1 MINFTASKQ
10 LIIAVIFVVFL
21 GGLVFFRDKIS
32 NLLDFGLDSDK
43 NISVVLPD
51 MTSST
56 PPAIVP
62 RETSL
67 IEIKPITIKEEKL
80 PMRYAGRDPEE
91 IRPVPE
97 EIKLFTEEQKSQIY
111 SSIKSYAEKVKQRPE
126 ILEDWLQIGILKK
139 IIGDFEGARDSWEYA
154 GVVSPLNSVSFANLG
169 ELYWR
174 YLHEYPKSEKNFL
187 ISIKHKPDD
196 TQTYISLSGLY
207 FYSYKEKENLA
218 DDVLFD
224 GLKAN
229 PGDTNL
235 MKALASLYEKQ
246 KDYSKSL
253 EWWEKVLKNEPD
265 NKDVAKTIE
274 DVRKKID
281 GLTY

>member
-1 MINFTASKQ
+1 MDWLKTNKI
-10 LIIAVIFVVFL
+10 LLVAVAFVIL
-21 GGLVFFRDKIS
+21 SGLSIVLRDSIS
-32 NLLDFGLDSDK
+32 SLLYFGLDENKSDSLL
-43 NISVVLPD
+43 NV
-51 MTSST
+51 SST
-56 PPAIVP
+56 PSVIPQKKI
-62 RETSL
+62 SL
-67 IEIKPITIKEEKL
+67 SEINKPHVEDNAPFPPYT
-80 PMRYAGRDPEE
+80 GRDPEE

-97 EIKLFTEEQKSQIY
+97 EIKLFTDEQKSQIY
-111 SSIKSYAEKVKQRPE
+111 SSIKTYAEKVKQRPE

-154 GVVSPLNSVSFANLG
+154 GVVSPLNYVSFANLG

-229 PGDTNL
+229 PEDTNL

-253 EWWEKVLKNEPD
+253 EWWEKVLKNEPN

-274 DVRKKID
+274 DLRKKI
-281 GLTY
+281 GQQ